1 MIGKIP
7 LPREHGAWGM
17 LLQPFLAGAI
27 VARSWDPHLVPAL
40 LAVLVVFVARE
51 PLLIL
56 ARQRFLWRNEH
67 PETVLAK
74 RALLYESTLL
84 AACGALLLESVPVS
98 ILAILGSLAAGLT
111 ALAVYMTLKNR
122 QRSVLLQSLSAFGLG
137 SSALLAGYFGTR
149 NIWDQRTW
157 AVWILLS
164 LHFLTGIFLVHAR
177 LDRRGKK
184 PDSGAMLQRAVAL
197 IGLSIVLA
205 VTVMLLD
212 RAEWVLP
219 LLISAG
225 ICGFELYLVTRS
237 DAGNEPLKQVG
248 LRALF
253 GSIMHTLVTVASL
266 W

>member
-1 MIGKIP
+1 MTDKIP

-17 LLQPFLAGAI
+17 LLQPFVAGAI
-27 VARSWDPHLVPAL
+27 VGRSWDPHLFPAL
-40 LAVLVVFVARE
+40 LAVLIVFAARQ

-56 ARQRFLWRNEH
+56 ARQRFLWRDEH
-67 PETVLAK
+67 PETALAK
-74 RALLYESTLL
+74 RALVYEATLL
-84 AACGALLLESVPVS
+84 AACGALLLDSVPVAV
-98 ILAILGSLAAGLT
+98 LAILGSLAAGLT

-122 QRSVLLQSLSAFGLG
+122 QRSVLLQSMSAFGLG
-137 SSALLAGYFGTR
+137 SSALLGGYFGTR
-149 NIWDQRTW
+149 NFWDQRTW

-184 PDSGAMLQRAVAL
+184 PDSAATLQRAVAL
-197 IGLSIVLA
+197 IGLSVLLAVIVL
-205 VTVMLLD
+205 LLD

-225 ICGFELYLVTRS
+225 ICALEVYLVTRP
-237 DAGNEPLKQVG
+237 DAGIEPLKQVG